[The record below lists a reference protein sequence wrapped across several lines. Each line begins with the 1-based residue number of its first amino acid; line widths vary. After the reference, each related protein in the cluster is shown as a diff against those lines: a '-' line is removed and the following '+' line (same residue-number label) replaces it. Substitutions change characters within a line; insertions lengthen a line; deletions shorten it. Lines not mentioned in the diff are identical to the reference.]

1 MILPCKLL
9 FRFISVSNSLPM
21 TSYVKMIDVW
31 LLFNLV
37 IPFIEVSTR
46 HNCFQITDKIFVQVL
61 MQTYIEYL
69 RSKLEEK
76 KEMNHHGK
84 SVVVETAGKT
94 IAVSPITPVE

>member
-1 MILPCKLL
+1 
-9 FRFISVSNSLPM
+9 
-21 TSYVKMIDVW
+21 MIDVW

-46 HNCFQITDKIFVQVL
+46 HNCFQTTDKNFVQVL